1 MAKQSRNFFIS
12 YHHDYDQ
19 KYAKALNKARKGMKL
34 ANYSLNSD
42 ISEYTDEQ
50 IYKVIRNKMRACSVT
65 IILIGERTG
74 HRKWIDWELWASL
87 RGYKNSKNP
96 KRSFRPKGLLAIYL
110 PTASHSVPKRLQANI
125 DSGYAVSMR
134 WKNIERDLE
143 GRINYATWKRDNA
156 SHVIKNNLEHLNRN
170 AFNFLGFKI

>member
-1 MAKQSRNFFIS
+1 MALQSRNFFVS

-19 KYAKALNKARKGMKL
+19 GYVKKLHQIKQGMKV
-34 ANYSLNSD
+34 ADYSLKED

-50 IYKVIRNKMRACSVT
+50 IYNVIRNKMRACSVT

-87 RGYKNSKNP
+87 RAYKNSRNP
-96 KRSFRPKGLLAIYL
+96 KRSFKPKGLLAIYL
-110 PTASHSVPKRLQANI
+110 PTASHSVPERLQANI

-143 GRINYATWKRDNA
+143 SKINYAIWKRDNT
-156 SHVIKNNLEHLNRN
+156 SHQIKNNLKRFDRN
-170 AFNFLGFKI
+170 AFNFLGLKI

>member
-1 MAKQSRNFFIS
+1 MALQSRNFFVS

-19 KYAKALNKARKGMKL
+19 EYVEELRQIKRGMKV
-34 ANYSLNSD
+34 ADYSLKKD
-42 ISEYTDEQ
+42 ISQYTDEQ
-50 IYKVIRNKMRACSVT
+50 IYSVIRNKMRACSVT

-87 RGYKNSKNP
+87 RGYKNSKDP

-110 PTASHSVPKRLQANI
+110 PTASHSVPKRLKANI

-143 GRINYATWKRDNA
+143 SKINYAIWKRDNA
-156 SHVIKNNLEHLNRN
+156 SHEIKNNLKRFDRN
-170 AFNFLGFKI
+170 AFNFLGLKI

>member
-1 MAKQSRNFFIS
+1 MVKQSRNFFVS

-19 KYAKALNKARKGMKL
+19 KYVNALRQIKQGMKV
-34 ANYSLNSD
+34 ADYSLKED
-42 ISEYTDEQ
+42 ISEYTDEE

-65 IILIGERTG
+65 IIIIGERTG

-87 RGYKNSKNP
+87 RGYKNSRNP
-96 KRSFRPKGLLAIYL
+96 KRSFKPKGLLAIYL

-125 DSGYAVSMR
+125 KSGYAVSMK

-143 GRINYATWKRDNA
+143 SKINYAIRKRDNA
-156 SHVIKNNLEHLNRN
+156 SHEIKNNLERFDRN
-170 AFNFLGFKI
+170 AFNFLGFRL

>member
-1 MAKQSRNFFIS
+1 MALQSRNFFVS

-19 KYAKALNKARKGMKL
+19 AYVKKLRQIKQGMKV
-34 ANYSLNSD
+34 ADYSLKED

-50 IYKVIRNKMRACSVT
+50 IYNVIRNKMRACSVT

-87 RGYKNSKNP
+87 RGYKNSRNP
-96 KRSFRPKGLLAIYL
+96 KRSFKPKGLLAIYL
-110 PTASHSVPKRLQANI
+110 PTASHSVPERLQANI

-143 GRINYATWKRDNA
+143 GRINYAIWKRDNA
-156 SHVIKNNLEHLNRN
+156 SHEIKNNLERFERN
-170 AFNFLGFKI
+170 AINFLGFKI

>member
-1 MAKQSRNFFIS
+1 MAKQFRNFFVS
-12 YHHDYDQ
+12 YHHEYDQ
-19 KYAKALNKARKGMKL
+19 AYVKALREVKQGMKI
-34 ANYSLNSD
+34 ADYSLKED
-42 ISEYTDEQ
+42 VSEYSDDE
-50 IYKVIRNKMRACSVT
+50 IYKIIRDKMRTCSVT

-87 RGYKNSKNP
+87 RGYKNSRYP

-110 PTASHSVPKRLQANI
+110 PTSSHPVPERLKANI

-143 GRINYATWKRDNA
+143 SKINYAIWKRDNA
-156 SHVIKNNLEHLNRN
+156 SHEIRNNLERADRN
-170 AFNFLGFKI
+170 ALNLFGFRI

>member
-87 RGYKNSKNP
+87 RGYKNSSNP
-96 KRSFRPKGLLAIYL
+96 KRSFKPKGLLAIYL
-110 PTASHSVPKRLQANI
+110 PTAGHSVPERLQANI
-125 DSGYAVSMR
+125 DSGYAVSMS
-134 WKNIERDLE
+134 WKNLGRDLE
-143 GRINYATWKRDNA
+143 SKINYAIWKRDNY
-156 SHVIKNNLEHLNRN
+156 KNEIINNIERAERN
-170 AFNFLGFKI
+170 NINFFGFKI

>member
-1 MAKQSRNFFIS
+1 MALQSRNFFVS

-19 KYAKALNKARKGMKL
+19 KYVKALRQIKQGMQV
-34 ANYSLNSD
+34 ADYSLKED

-87 RGYKNSKNP
+87 RGYKNSSNP

-110 PTASHSVPKRLQANI
+110 PTASHSIPARLQANI
-125 DSGYAVSMR
+125 DSGYAVSMK

-143 GRINYATWKRDNA
+143 GRINYAIWKRDNA
-156 SHVIKNNLEHLNRN
+156 SHEIKNNLERFDRN
-170 AFNFLGFKI
+170 AFNFLGFRL

>member
-1 MAKQSRNFFIS
+1 MALQSRNFFVS

-19 KYAKALNKARKGMKL
+19 DYMEELRELKQGMKVSD
-34 ANYSLNSD
+34 YSLKKD
-42 ISEYTDEQ
+42 ISQYTDEQ
-50 IYKVIRNKMRACSVT
+50 IYKVIRNKMRSCSVT
-65 IILIGERTG
+65 IVLIGERTG

-110 PTASHSVPKRLQANI
+110 PTASHSVPERLQANI
-125 DSGYAVSMR
+125 DSGYVVSMR

-143 GRINYATWKRDNA
+143 GRINYAIWKRDNA
-156 SHVIKNNLEHLNRN
+156 SHEIKNNLKRFERN
-170 AFNFLGFKI
+170 AVNFLGLRI